1 MKNQNSQLVEQFVRE
16 MQLRNYSPRTIDTYS
31 GLLSKVEHF
40 FTLPPDKITA
50 QQFKDYPIGK
60 CIFERQKYAVDS
72 EVISRP
78 RASCGPLAVIV
89 KKRHV
94 RIIKQKIS
102 YLYSMKAIET

>member
-1 MKNQNSQLVEQFVRE
+1 MKNRNSQLVEQFVRE

-60 CIFERQKYAVDS
+60 CIFERQKYAATS

-78 RASCGPLAVIV
+78 RASCKPLAFIV
-89 KKRHV
+89 KKLRVFNQHCKMSFIFV
-94 RIIKQKIS
+94 S
-102 YLYSMKAIET
+102 